1 MKLSTVVAG
10 GLLAAQQVL
19 GDCDFIGGNYYC
31 SKAENIRYANVGYSG
46 TYLDVTSM
54 DEKSCKCKQRKLEF
68 SGSLS
73 PLDQELTVHFRGPLR
88 LKQFGVYYPAG
99 SDGGSEQKPGHK
111 HNSGHKHK
119 PGHDHDKRAVHY
131 VHVTSTVYVKGG
143 AHAETP
149 VAAAPASTSEPAKAV
164 ESAPAPLSE
173 SAPAPLLESAPAPPS
188 KSAPAPSLESAPSS
202 SLSSLSQSAS
212 SSSKEEGKGGLHSFL
227 TKVFGDHGHKQS
239 SSSTSSAAQASST
252 GAGSSSVSGW
262 KRVAHY
268 TPGSTDNC
276 TFFNHQGGKGSGT
289 WSQCF
294 GNSISFASSDGRSGA
309 SNPTPLDDVTF
320 KSNEEIMIFSGASC
334 KDKSLGDCGFHRD
347 KIPAYHGFGGA
358 TKMFVFEF
366 TMPSDEH
373 GNDYNQDM
381 PAIWL
386 LNAKIPR
393 TLQYGDS
400 SCSCWKTG
408 CGEMDLFEVL
418 SKGSKYMISHIH
430 DGQGND
436 GYNVGGG
443 GSQDYFER
451 PLQRPMKA
459 AVIFDGENSNVHIV
473 EVDGDFEASLSAS
486 TVQNWIS
493 KEGTVAMLP

>member
-10 GLLAAQQVL
+10 GLLAAQQAL
-19 GDCDFIGGNYYC
+19 GECDFIGGNYYC
-31 SKAENIRYANVGYSG
+31 SKADTIRYANVGYSG

-54 DEKSCKCKQRKLEF
+54 DEKTGKCKQKKVEF

-88 LKQFGVYYPAG
+88 LKQFGVYYPVGDA
-99 SDGGSEQKPGHK
+99 SSEDE
-111 HNSGHKHK
+111 SGHKHK
-119 PGHDHDKRAVHY
+119 HKHKHGHSHDKRDAAVQY
-131 VHVTSTVYVKGG
+131 VEVTSTVYVKGG
-143 AHAETP
+143 APAGTP
-149 VAAAPASTSEPAKAV
+149 APAATSSTSEPAAPV
-164 ESAPAPLSE
+164 PESSTSSWSESSPAAWSESSPAALSE
-173 SAPAPLLESAPAPPS
+173 SSPAAWSE
-188 KSAPAPSLESAPSS
+188 
-202 SLSSLSQSAS
+202 S
-212 SSSKEEGKGGLHSFL
+212 SSSSTSEEQGKGGLHSLL
-227 TKVFGDHGHKQS
+227 TKVFGHHGDKHS
-239 SSSTSSAAQASST
+239 SATSTSSAPQSSST
-252 GAGSSSVSGW
+252 DSSTDGSSSVSGW
-262 KRVAHY
+262 KRVAYY

-289 WSQCF
+289 WSSCF
-294 GNSISFASSDGRSGA
+294 GNSISFASSDGLSGA
-309 SNPTPLDDVTF
+309 SKPTPLDDVTF
-320 KSNEEIMIFSGASC
+320 KSNQEFMIFSGASC
-334 KDKSLGDCGFHRD
+334 KDKSLGDCGYYRD

-366 TMPSDEH
+366 TMPSDEG

-386 LNAKIPR
+386 LNSKIPR

-400 SCSCWKTG
+400 SCSCWKSG

-436 GYNVGGG
+436 GYNAGGG
-443 GSQDYFER
+443 GTQDYFER
-451 PLQRPMKA
+451 PLDRPMKA

-473 EVDGDFEASLSAS
+473 EIDGDFESSLSAS
-486 TVQNWIS
+486 TVQKWIS